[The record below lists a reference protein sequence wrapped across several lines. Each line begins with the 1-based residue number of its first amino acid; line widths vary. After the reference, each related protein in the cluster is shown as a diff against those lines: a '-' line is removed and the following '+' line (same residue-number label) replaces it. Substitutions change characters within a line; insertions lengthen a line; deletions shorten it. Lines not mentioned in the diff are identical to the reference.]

1 MLQKAKQLTKRLSA
15 FLLAVLITAGT
26 CLSGSVPVHA
36 ADGTIQ
42 YQAGAQINYGS
53 YSTSRMTFDG
63 SNTAY
68 CVEPLQPTPSS
79 GTYAYTLLGND
90 SPIRKALYYLNG
102 GYGYDKHIKNQYLG
116 GWSDDN
122 SYVIGHLVVAYI
134 YAGYASDSGAFH
146 GAPQNY
152 IDKSVEIA
160 NAIKGLPEPP
170 ATFKAFIVPGNNDQ
184 TLVGSWYQVPYGY
197 IELHKASAN
206 AAVSDGNG
214 NYSLKGAEYGIYQ
227 GENMVAK
234 LTTDQNGYSKS
245 GELESGSYT
254 VKELKASK
262 GYIID
267 VTAHNVTVEP
277 EKTSSLNVTEVP
289 QNNPMDLL
297 LQKLDKELKTAQPQ
311 GKASLAE
318 AQFTVKFYTE
328 QSDKDPAV
336 GGAKPARTWIFKT
349 DSEGKVKFSK
359 NYLVSGD
366 EFYTQKD
373 GKTPCLPLGTVTVQ
387 ETKAPTGYLANDTVF
402 VQKIT
407 AGGKA
412 ETVSCYNASSV
423 EEQVYR
429 GSVKLQKRDFETKE
443 AEPQGGATL
452 ENAAFTIT
460 SLNENPVVVDG
471 KTYTKNQIVMSLTT
485 DSKGSVSTKK
495 DALPFGHYRADET
508 KAPEGYL
515 NEGKLSV
522 EFDITKNG
530 EIVDLTSEE
539 AAISNQV
546 IRGDLELVKVADGEQ
561 KRLSD
566 IPFSITSVTTG
577 ESHTI
582 VTDKNGYAS
591 TASKWNKH
599 THNTNQGKTSEDGIW
614 FGTSKPNDSKGALPY
629 DTYIIEEQRCKA
641 NESMDLLKFE
651 VTIYKDSVSVD
662 LGTLTDDKIEIGTT
676 ALDKNTGTHM
686 SKPEKKVTLIDTVE
700 YSGLKKDQ
708 KYQVIGTLMDAE
720 TGEAILID
728 EKPVTAETEFT
739 AKMSSGSVEVI
750 FTFDATSLEGKTTV
764 IFEKLHQNGQKL
776 AVHADLKDTDQQ
788 ISFPEIGTK
797 AKDSDTEENIANADE
812 KVQLTDTIFFKGLV
826 PNLEYVATGRLV
838 DVETEEPL
846 LDGDT
851 PITAQTTFTPK
862 ASEGTV
868 DVVFEFNGSSLKG
881 KNTVIYESVTQE
893 EKEVGMHADPEF
905 KDQQMFFPEIG
916 TKASCPETDSQ
927 MAIPKKDLTIVDT
940 VSYHLVPGKEY
951 KLTGTLMDKESGE
964 PLLIDEKPVTS
975 ELVFTPEEAEGTV
988 ELSFTF
994 DASALKGKTI
1004 VAFESVSYQEKEIAV
1019 HTDIESTPQSIYFPE
1034 IGTKASCP
1042 ETDSQMAPAKKEV
1055 TITDTVSYKHL
1066 VPGKEYKLTGTLMD
1080 KESGEP
1086 LLVDKKSVTSELVFT
1101 PETADGTVELS
1112 FTFDASAL
1120 EGKTIVAFESLSYK
1134 GKELTVHADIESEPQ
1149 TIYFPEI
1156 GTKASCPETGSQMA
1170 PAKKELTIVDTVTYQ
1185 RLVPGKEYKLTG
1197 TLMDQENG
1205 EFLLVDGKTVTSEL
1219 VFTPETAD
1227 GSVELSFTFDAST
1240 LKGKT
1245 IVAFESV
1252 SYQEKE
1258 VAVHADIESKPQ
1270 SIYIPEIGTTA
1281 KDGKDGDQETL
1292 AEKETQIIDTVKYK
1306 DLVAGGPSYR
1316 LVGTL
1321 MDKETGKEIL
1331 IDGKPVTAETTFKPE
1346 ESSGSVDVTFAF
1358 DATELKGHDVV
1369 VFEKLFVTVKEE
1381 DKAKELE
1388 VTSHEDIK
1396 AKSQTVKL
1404 TEVPTE
1410 PKEPDISSPVKTGDD
1425 APILLYI
1432 CIAAGSLLL
1441 IIISGLV
1448 LYWRRKHQK

>member
-1 MLQKAKQLTKRLSA
+1 MLQKAKHHIKRLSA
-15 FLLAVLITAGT
+15 FLLAVLVTAGT

-42 YQAGAQINYGS
+42 YHAGAAIQYGS
-53 YSTSRMTFDG
+53 YFTSRMSFDG

-79 GTYAYTLLGND
+79 GTYAYNLLGND
-90 SPIRKALYYLNG
+90 SPLRKALYYLNG
-102 GYGYDKHIKNQYLG
+102 GYGYEKHIKNQYLG

-134 YAGYASDSGAFH
+134 YAGYSSDSGAFH
-146 GAPQNY
+146 GAPQSY
-152 IDKSVEIA
+152 IDKSVEVA

-170 ATFKAFIVPGNNDQ
+170 ATFRAFIIPGKNNQ

-206 AAVSDGNG
+206 AVVSDGNG

-227 GENMVAK
+227 DEKQIAK
-234 LTTDQNGYSKS
+234 LVTDEKGYAKS
-245 GELESGSYT
+245 GELESGNYT
-254 VKELKASK
+254 VKELTASK
-262 GYIID
+262 GYIVD
-267 VTAHNVTVEP
+267 VNGHNVTVEP
-277 EKTSSLNVTEVP
+277 EKTASLNVTEVP
-289 QNNPMDLL
+289 QNDPMDLL
-297 LQKLDKELKTAQPQ
+297 LQKLDKELKAAQPQ

-328 QSDKDPAV
+328 QSNTDPAAD
-336 GGAKPARTWIFKT
+336 GAKPARTWIFKT
-349 DSEGKVKFSK
+349 DSEGKAQFSK

-366 EFYTQKD
+366 AFYTQKD

-387 ETKAPTGYLANDTVF
+387 ETKAPAGYLANDTIF

-407 AGGKA
+407 ADGKA

-423 EEQVYR
+423 EEQIYR
-429 GSVKLQKRDFETKE
+429 GGVKLQKRDFETKK
-443 AEPQGGATL
+443 AEPQGDATL
-452 ENAAFTIT
+452 EGAAFTIT
-460 SLNENPVVVDG
+460 SLNENPVMVDG
-471 KTYTKNQIVMSLTT
+471 KTYTKNQVVMSLVT
-485 DSKGSVSTKK
+485 DNKGTVSTKK

-508 KAPEGYL
+508 NAPEGYL

-539 AAISNQV
+539 AAIANQV
-546 IRGDLELVKVADGEQ
+546 IRGDLELVKVSDGEQ

-577 ESHTI
+577 ESHTL

-629 DTYIIEEQRCKA
+629 DTYTVEEQRCKA

-700 YSGLKKDQ
+700 YSGLKKGQ

-720 TGEAILID
+720 TGGAILVD

-739 AKMSSGSVEVI
+739 AKKPSGSVEVT
-750 FTFDATSLEGKTTV
+750 FTFDATSLAGRTTV
-764 IFEKLHQNGQKL
+764 IFEELHQDGQKL

-797 AKDSDTEENIANADE
+797 AKDSDTEGNIANADE

-826 PNLEYVATGRLV
+826 PGLEYVAAGKLM

-862 ASEGTV
+862 ESEGTV
-868 DVVFEFNGSSLKG
+868 DVVFEFDGSSLKG

-916 TKASCPETDSQ
+916 TKANFPETGSQ
-927 MAIPKKDLTIVDT
+927 MAQPKKELTIVDT

-964 PLLIDEKPVTS
+964 PLLVDEKPVTS
-975 ELVFTPEEAEGTV
+975 ELTFTPEEAEGSV

-1019 HTDIESTPQSIYFPE
+1019 HADIESAPQSIYF
-1034 IGTKASCP
+1034 
-1042 ETDSQMAPAKKEV
+1042 
-1055 TITDTVSYKHL
+1055 
-1066 VPGKEYKLTGTLMD
+1066 
-1080 KESGEP
+1080 
-1086 LLVDKKSVTSELVFT
+1086 
-1101 PETADGTVELS
+1101 
-1112 FTFDASAL
+1112 
-1120 EGKTIVAFESLSYK
+1120 
-1134 GKELTVHADIESEPQ
+1134 
-1149 TIYFPEI
+1149 
-1156 GTKASCPETGSQMA
+1156 
-1170 PAKKELTIVDTVTYQ
+1170 
-1185 RLVPGKEYKLTG
+1185 
-1197 TLMDQENG
+1197 
-1205 EFLLVDGKTVTSEL
+1205 
-1219 VFTPETAD
+1219 
-1227 GSVELSFTFDAST
+1227 
-1240 LKGKT
+1240 
-1245 IVAFESV
+1245 
-1252 SYQEKE
+1252 
-1258 VAVHADIESKPQ
+1258 
-1270 SIYIPEIGTTA
+1270 PEIGTTA
-1281 KDGKDGDQETL
+1281 KDGKDGDQEAL

-1321 MDKETGKEIL
+1321 MDKETGKEVL
-1331 IDGKPVTAETTFKPE
+1331 NDGKPVTAETTFKPE
-1346 ESSGSVDVTFAF
+1346 ESSGSVDVTFTF

-1369 VFEKLFVTVKEE
+1369 VFEKLFVTLKEE
-1381 DKAKELE
+1381 DKEKEVE

-1448 LYWRRKHQK
+1448 FYWKRKNQE